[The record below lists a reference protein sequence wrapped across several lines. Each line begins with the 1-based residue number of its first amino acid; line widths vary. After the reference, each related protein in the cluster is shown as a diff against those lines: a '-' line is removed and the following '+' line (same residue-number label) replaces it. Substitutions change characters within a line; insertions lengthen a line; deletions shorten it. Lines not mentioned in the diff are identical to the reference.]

1 MAARCLQN
9 KSSWRRIWR
18 DKGSNT
24 LPGDV
29 GIWSKRAGISV
40 HMTWASG
47 HAVAQASG
55 SEGNVSTCAAIF
67 KREDRYP
74 GDLQRDGLVVDE
86 AVSSLGQCEQTRPL
100 RSTTAAE
107 MLSWRSL
114 RSPRCCVTR
123 NLTKPWATSQLES
136 KRPGGIV
143 RLGKSQ
149 GSRQINIING
159 KTSWQ
164 REFCLSGAS
173 SRCLFVCM
181 DLSML
186 SETLSNQ
193 FWISRHFGGNS
204 LKSQGCNEIHP
215 KRIMFRNEKSSPVYL
230 TRTGD
235 ASKPPQLQCRPSNYL
250 VCLGCQVDELS

>member
-1 MAARCLQN
+1 MAAGCLQN

-18 DKGSNT
+18 DNLARRCGNLVQKS
-24 LPGDV
+24 
-29 GIWSKRAGISV
+29 R
-40 HMTWASG
+40 HFC
-47 HAVAQASG
+47 AQASG

-67 KREDRYP
+67 KR
-74 GDLQRDGLVVDE
+74 
-86 AVSSLGQCEQTRPL
+86 ARPL
-100 RSTTAAE
+100 PRRPAEGWTCSQRSCKFSWSVWAE

-143 RLGKSQ
+143 RLGKSR